1 MSQSQ
6 LIGASS
12 ATRSPECLGLVS
24 KQYSDLWFHDPPQ
37 NLGGLKEAE
46 AVGPL
51 CSPGYAATH
60 AGYPERPRRWLDG
73 TFISRSDGAATGPRD
88 VGRLVRG
95 RWPARGLTT
104 LGVYSYSYVLEAAIS
119 RWGVALGWRGFI
131 ERCLDNGSLVAL
143 ADRFVETGNTYY
155 CVLAEKRRGEQIPSR
170 TSAWSSSNTRRDN
183 VVGRCRSGAHFA
195 LQYAFSKS
203 EISPSLAS
211 LCALFFASLGVFP
224 YRPVQPLNLG
234 S

>member
-1 MSQSQ
+1 MILPKIWEASRKRRQSGHCARPAMPQ
-6 LIGASS
+6 PTQDILRGPVGGWTGLSFLDLTVQRQGHGMWEDWFEAASRPGAS
-12 ATRSPECLGLVS
+12 
-24 KQYSDLWFHDPPQ
+24 
-37 NLGGLKEAE
+37 
-46 AVGPL
+46 
-51 CSPGYAATH
+51 
-60 AGYPERPRRWLDG
+60 PRY
-73 TFISRSDGAATGPRD
+73 
-88 VGRLVRG
+88 
-95 RWPARGLTT
+95 
-104 LGVYSYSYVLEAAIS
+104 LGVNSYSYVLEAAIS
-119 RWGVALGWRGFI
+119 RWGVALGSRGFI

-155 CVLAEKRRGEQIPSR
+155 CVLAEKRRDEQIPSR

-211 LCALFFASLGVFP
+211 LCAMFFASLGVFP
-224 YRPVQPLNLG
+224 NRPVQPLYSG